1 MPPKARNRSP
11 LQKPHNYSKYAD
23 TALRTAQSALT
34 SNAAKGAGLLFLGSV
49 AGNALSHMDFS
60 QRDNVIEVEDQK
72 DPLTTDCQRCLNTNQ
87 DKDKLLQDEQDK
99 NTQFKKEVDNLKS
112 ALNEKNTENDSLQ
125 IKLSQL
131 QQTLS
136 DKETANN
143 QSRDET
149 KTQKEQF
156 EADNAALAKK
166 LAILETRNT
175 QLEQNISQSNLQYK
189 EIITE
194 QQALLKKNHELEKL
208 NKTLQQQIETIT
220 EHKQQADR
228 CQNEKKE
235 LEIKNEHLTTQSTK
249 LTSQISQ
256 LTKDSENV
264 QKVMNEMVTEHEL
277 QVRNLQ
283 EEKINLINDNEKL
296 KQELKTCQ
304 AENQHLSTQHAEIK
318 LQMQKL
324 SQAMKTKKSNNKL
337 IEDFKTR
344 LDEVN
349 QTLSQRYIKLKEL
362 NATLQQRIV
371 EHKRQEEHLQNEKT
385 ELRINNENLTTK
397 LTELEKLRLQ
407 NELQYGE
414 TITKQ
419 NERIEKL
426 AYLLHNKLHD
436 HELKAT
442 NEQLIASTLTEKAPN
457 SGPATT
463 QLHLQAQ
470 HETYV
475 DEDKELSNVLQAL
488 ETSKLQI
495 NIAKEKAYSRKT
507 ERPNT
512 EKSTTRPPQSEI
524 SNVMLPHGQI
534 KDDISQ
540 IVVNRQTYS
549 DQMTNFK
556 RELTRTALRIRSAT
570 EVLHV
575 IEKFTLSEQEKH
587 AMEMKHIERKLTEK
601 DKELKNTTRL
611 LEATNESWL
620 ASQAVHATDQE
631 AQKKQIQGLTF
642 VNQDLQAKNRD
653 LTTQITNLNQKLSDA
668 EYSFSDEII
677 KYVKTNNNYAP
688 VDLMSNKPTVVQRD
702 KIILQLMTRI
712 SEIKNAIEISAKE
725 DNGHCWPV
733 AVAQQL
739 ECTKQMS
746 ILTPCEVF
754 DIYRE
759 RNLELLSYYAT
770 VIGMEAREGEIEDTY
785 ANHKNVIIRRLLDE
799 LIKYKE
805 IDTKK
810 AEERAKQVEILKNI
824 YERLPPKIDNV
835 YKNKINFLYLSTI
848 DALKSAEKNE
858 AERLINDFKQA
869 IADAIVDSSGS
880 TRVIVR
886 IYERPV
892 KTQSLTLQDNNRVV
906 RINTNPFALFGVF
919 WSASNKNE
927 NKGFFGNSKD
937 RGTIAEVVQQVTSGY
952 SVMVLTSGASGSG
965 KTFTLF
971 GKDKLPGIV
980 ELALKMIIGEDGRSN
995 DDEIK
1000 ANDSQT
1006 NARWPKLQRVTLTIK
1021 EDTMESVNLE
1031 AQDPLGTRIENRIK
1045 GKIETHKENVEIFNS
1060 DQTQNN
1066 TIESLLNN
1074 YNKYMKNVESQR
1086 KTKCRILYT
1095 PLNSESSRS
1104 HLFFSFSM
1112 IFETANKESL
1122 TGKLTFGD
1130 LAGQESPAEI
1140 VKRYRQG
1147 EFTSSLSGL
1156 MSSKNLPF
1164 KECDAV
1170 NPVRSADS
1178 SVKLRHSEP
1187 YVKMIVEQGV
1197 YIAESLN
1204 LFRDYILMLS
1214 GSQKKSE
1221 YQQFQSS
1228 EYNVGI
1234 TSVLTPPER
1243 AVASAGPFL
1252 VQLIKEF
1259 NTSTDIEKPSKLVII
1274 GTLVDKITSCNSNL
1288 DTLRFLQK
1296 LVNPTP
1302 EIERT
1307 QNVELECISPSKK
1320 RVPIHMRNIFRAKRL

>member
-149 KTQKEQF
+149 KTQKEQI
-156 EADNAALAKK
+156 EADNAALTQK
-166 LAILETRNT
+166 LAILETQNTQLTTICT

-228 CQNEKKE
+228 LQNEKKE

-264 QKVMNEMVTEHEL
+264 QKVMNEMVTEHKL

-283 EEKINLINDNEKL
+283 EEKINLKNDNEKL

-419 NERIEKL
+419 NERIETL

-442 NEQLIASTLTEKAPN
+442 NAMNA
-457 SGPATT
+457 
-463 QLHLQAQ
+463 
-470 HETYV
+470 
-475 DEDKELSNVLQAL
+475 
-488 ETSKLQI
+488 
-495 NIAKEKAYSRKT
+495 
-507 ERPNT
+507 
-512 EKSTTRPPQSEI
+512 
-524 SNVMLPHGQI
+524 
-534 KDDISQ
+534 
-540 IVVNRQTYS
+540 
-549 DQMTNFK
+549 MTIFK
-556 RELTRTALRIRSAT
+556 RKLTRTALKIRSAT
-570 EVLHV
+570 NVLHV
-575 IEKFTLSEQEKH
+575 IEKFTLSRQEQH
-587 AMEMKHIERKLTEK
+587 AMEMKHIKRKLAEK
-601 DKELKNTTRL
+601 DKELENTTRL
-611 LEATNESWL
+611 LEATNESRL

-631 AQKKQIQGLTF
+631 AQKKQIQELTF

-770 VIGMEAREGEIEDTY
+770 VIGIEAREREIEDTY

-906 RINTNPFALFGVF
+906 KINTNPSALFGVF

-1147 EFTSSLSGL
+1147 QFTSSLSGL

-1170 NPVRSADS
+1170 NPDRSADS

-1274 GTLVDKITSCNSNL
+1274 GTLVDEITSCNSNL

-1307 QNVELECISPSKK
+1307 QNVKLECIPPSIK